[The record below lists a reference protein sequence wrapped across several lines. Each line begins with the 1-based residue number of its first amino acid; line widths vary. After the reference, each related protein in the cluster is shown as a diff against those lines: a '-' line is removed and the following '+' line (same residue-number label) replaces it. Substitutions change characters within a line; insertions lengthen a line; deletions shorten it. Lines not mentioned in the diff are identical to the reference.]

1 MKQKWLNKSFVF
13 KVMNMPLFYEKKQ
26 LVTPGDFLAE
36 GNYIAGEN
44 TYKDDDKIY
53 ASRVGLVDYDAR
65 KIHVVAL
72 KAFYVPSVGDTVIGK
87 IVEVGTGGWAVDIN
101 APYLAMLRAA
111 DVLDRPFGFRTSD
124 LPSIF
129 DVGDL
134 LITKIIAYDR
144 TRDPL
149 LTVREPGLG
158 KIMRGQLV
166 KVTPTKIPRVIGRK
180 GSMISM
186 IKKETTCQITIGQ
199 NGLILINGK
208 TPEDERLAVM
218 ALHKIEEE
226 SHTSGLTDH
235 VTEMLKKKKEGVEHA

>member
-1 MKQKWLNKSFVF
+1 
-13 KVMNMPLFYEKKQ
+13 MPIFYERRQ
-26 LVTPGDFLAE
+26 LVTPGDLIAE
-36 GNYIAGEN
+36 GDYIAGEN
-44 TYKDDDKIY
+44 TYRDNDKIY
-53 ASRVGLVDYDAR
+53 ASRVGLVDYEAR
-65 KIHVVAL
+65 SVHVVAL
-72 KAFYVPSVGDTVIGK
+72 KAFYIPSVGDTVIGK
-87 IVEVGTGGWAVDIN
+87 VVEVTSGGWMMDIN
-101 APYLAMLRAA
+101 APYLAMLRAS
-111 DVLDRPFGFRTSD
+111 DVLDRPFKPQTSD

-134 LITKIIAYDR
+134 VIAKIVAYDR

-166 KVTPTKIPRVIGRK
+166 EVTPTKIPRIIGRK

-186 IKKETTCQITIGQ
+186 IKKETACQITIGQ

-218 ALHKIEEE
+218 AIHKVEEE
-226 SHTSGLTDH
+226 SHTSGLTDR
-235 VTEMLKKKKEGVEHA
+235 VTEMLKKEKEGVEHA